1 MIVDIGQI
9 KINFAIRFLR
19 LLSEGIKREIAF
31 YYATTDFV
39 EILSRRI

>member
-1 MIVDIGQI
+1 MAIMII
-9 KINFAIRFLR
+9 FAINFLR

-31 YYATTDFV
+31 YYATTDFL